1 MFRKQHAPDAIGGG
15 NRFSD
20 KSKRELED
28 APMETR
34 VTLDRNERLIVAETT
49 QDVEPIL
56 ERNKALRR
64 EPQGSD
70 WGRHIA
76 TIPNVI
82 LVKWLNE
89 EHARGNLTLRLFS
102 KEFDAVIARKLR
114 DPEWRYLR
122 VDR

>member
-1 MFRKQHAPDAIGGG
+1 
-15 NRFSD
+15 
-20 KSKRELED
+20 
-28 APMETR
+28 METR
-34 VTLDRNERLIVAETT
+34 ITLDRGERLIVAETT

-64 EPQGSD
+64 EPQSSD

-89 EHARGNLTLRLFS
+89 EHARGNVALRLFS
-102 KEFDAVIARKLR
+102 KEFDAVIACKLR

-122 VDR
+122 VGR